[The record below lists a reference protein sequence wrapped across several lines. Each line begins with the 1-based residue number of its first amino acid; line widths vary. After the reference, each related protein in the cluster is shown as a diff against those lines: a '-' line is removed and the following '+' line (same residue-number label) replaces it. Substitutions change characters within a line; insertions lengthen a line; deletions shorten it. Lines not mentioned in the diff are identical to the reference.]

1 MCWCALDT
9 FEIDFL
15 LMLKLLLRTCIWGC
29 LASLPEDFNSIWLCF
44 PHGSK
49 LVKLKFTTNNV
60 KCSLVWFNLS
70 LFLFLSPKALLLS
83 KFPHYDHKQH
93 IKESIINCLSEIE
106 ILDINSSTHICKID
120 THQSWSKAPI
130 FAFGTNFEEALN
142 ESLILEKLN
151 LKCNH
156 FRNNIKLGLKLS
168 NVGKWT
174 AKCLFS
180 CPSTLAVDPITTA
193 IQPSKRTFEQCVF
206 FKGEA
211 FCVE

>member
-1 MCWCALDT
+1 M
-9 FEIDFL
+9 
-15 LMLKLLLRTCIWGC
+15 
-29 LASLPEDFNSIWLCF
+29 
-44 PHGSK
+44 
-49 LVKLKFTTNNV
+49 
-60 KCSLVWFNLS
+60 
-70 LFLFLSPKALLLS
+70 LLS

-206 FKGEA
+206 FLRWSILCRKGFNFHLQFHFSPPLILEGHTA
-211 FCVE
+211 SLYTLYDLWRVILHCNFAASRTEL